1 MEVLMKGR
9 SLLSTANLSCT
20 ELSNLLSLAEKY
32 CSVNNNSR
40 LLPHTLLRGKMIAPL
55 FFEASTRT
63 KVSFERAAR
72 NLGADLIDL
81 QIGASSIIKGESVLE
96 TARTLQAMAID
107 ALIVRHASSGLPAFL
122 AENLHIPVINAGD
135 GWHEHPTQ
143 ALLDLL
149 TIFQEFRSFA
159 GLNVLFLG
167 DIRHSRVARSNLFAM
182 RTLGIS
188 VRMAGPPTLVPP
200 EMKALGAEIVTDID
214 RAVAEADVVYLLRIQ
229 WERQQ
234 SGFVSSLSEY
244 SKFYG
249 MGEERLS
256 LMQSHAILLHPG
268 PANVGVE
275 LSAAAYAW
283 PRSRIEAQVNNGVA
297 ARMAVLHQIL
307 ADD

>member
-1 MEVLMKGR
+1 MKGR

>member
-1 MEVLMKGR
+1 MKGR
-9 SLLSTANLSCT
+9 SFLSTANLSST
-20 ELSNLLSLAEKY
+20 ELGELLSLAQDY
-32 CSVNNNSR
+32 CGINNNHK
-40 LLPHTLLRGKMIAPL
+40 LLPLDLLRGKMIAPL

-72 NLGADLIDL
+72 NLGAELIDL
-81 QIGASSIIKGESVLE
+81 QIGASSLIKGESVLE
-96 TARTLQAMAID
+96 TAKTLQAMAID
-107 ALIVRHASSGLPAFL
+107 ALVVRHASSGLPLFL

-149 TIFQEFRSFA
+149 TIFQEFGSFA
-159 GLNVLFLG
+159 GLNVLFMG

-182 RTLGIS
+182 QTMGIS

-200 EMKALGAEIVTDID
+200 EMKALGAEIVADID
-214 RAVAEADVVYLLRIQ
+214 QAVAAADVVYLLRIQ

-244 SKFYG
+244 SQLYG
-249 MGEERLS
+249 MGEERLA
-256 LMQSHAILLHPG
+256 LMKDHAILLHPG

-283 PRSRIEAQVNNGVA
+283 PRSRIEVQVNNGVA
-297 ARMAVLHQIL
+297 ARMAVLHRLL
-307 ADD
+307 AED

>member
-1 MEVLMKGR
+1 MKGR
-9 SLLSTANLSCT
+9 SFLSTANLS
-20 ELSNLLSLAEKY
+20 LAELGELLFLSQDY
-32 CSVNNNSR
+32 CGVNNNHK
-40 LLPHTLLRGKMIAPL
+40 LLPQTLLRGKMIAL
-55 FFEASTRT
+55 VFLEASTRT

-72 NLGADLIDL
+72 NLGADIIDL
-81 QIGASSIIKGESVLE
+81 QTGASSINKGESVME
-96 TARTLQAMAID
+96 TAKTLQAMAID
-107 ALIVRHASSGLPAFL
+107 ALIVRHASSGMPSFL
-122 AENLHIPVINAGD
+122 ADNLYIPVINAGD

-149 TIFQEFRSFA
+149 TIFQEFGSFA

-182 RTLGIS
+182 KTLGIS
-188 VRMAGPPTLVPP
+188 VRMSGPATLVPP

-214 RAVAEADVVYLLRIQ
+214 QAVAEADVVYLLRIQ

-244 SKFYG
+244 SKLYG
-249 MGEERLS
+249 MDEERLA

-297 ARMAVLHQIL
+297 ARMAVLHWLL

>member
-1 MEVLMKGR
+1 MKGR

-283 PRSRIEAQVNNGVA
+283 PRSRIETQVNNGVA

>member
-1 MEVLMKGR
+1 MKGR
-9 SLLSTANLSCT
+9 SFLSTAKMCRA
-20 ELSNLLSLAEKY
+20 ELERLLSLAQDY
-32 CSVNNNSR
+32 CGINNNHK
-40 LLPHTLLRGKMIAPL
+40 LLPLTLLRGRMIAQL

-81 QIGASSIIKGESVLE
+81 QTGASSVTKGESVLE
-96 TARTLQAMAID
+96 TAKTLQAMGMD
-107 ALIVRHASSGLPAFL
+107 ALIVRHASSGLPLFL
-122 AENLHIPVINAGD
+122 ADNLHIPVINAGD

-149 TIFQEFRSFA
+149 TIFQEFASFA

-182 RTLGIS
+182 QTMGIN

-200 EMKALGAEIVTDID
+200 EMKALGAEIVFDID
-214 RAVAEADVVYLLRIQ
+214 QAVAEADVVYLLRIQ

-234 SGFVSSLSEY
+234 SGFVSSLPEY
-244 SKFYG
+244 SKLYG
-249 MGEERLS
+249 MGEERLA
-256 LMQSHAILLHPG
+256 LLQEHAILLHPG

-275 LSAAAYAW
+275 LSAAAYAS
-283 PRSRIEAQVNNGVA
+283 PRARIETQVNNGVA
-297 ARMAVLHQIL
+297 VRMAVLHQLL
-307 ADD
+307 AEDMR

>member
-1 MEVLMKGR
+1 MKGR
-9 SLLSTANLSCT
+9 SFLSTANLSST
-20 ELSNLLSLAEKY
+20 ELGELLSLAQDY
-32 CSVNNNSR
+32 CGINNNHK
-40 LLPHTLLRGKMIAPL
+40 LLPLDLLRGKMIAPL

-72 NLGADLIDL
+72 NLGAELIDL
-81 QIGASSIIKGESVLE
+81 QIGASSLIKGESVLE
-96 TARTLQAMAID
+96 TAKTLQAMAID
-107 ALIVRHASSGLPAFL
+107 ALVVRHASSGLPLFL

-149 TIFQEFRSFA
+149 TIFQEFGSFA
-159 GLNVLFLG
+159 GLNVLFMG

-182 RTLGIS
+182 QTMGIS

-200 EMKALGAEIVTDID
+200 EMKALGAEIVADID
-214 RAVAEADVVYLLRIQ
+214 QAVAAADVVYLLRIQ

-244 SKFYG
+244 SQLYG
-249 MGEERLS
+249 MGEERLAM
-256 LMQSHAILLHPG
+256 MQSHAILLHPG

-283 PRSRIEAQVNNGVA
+283 PRSRIEVQVNNGVA
-297 ARMAVLHQIL
+297 ARMAVLHRLL
-307 ADD
+307 AED

>member
-1 MEVLMKGR
+1 MKGR
-9 SLLSTANLSCT
+9 SFLSTANLSPA
-20 ELSNLLSLAEKY
+20 ELQQLLSLSQNY
-32 CSVNNNSR
+32 CDVNNNHR
-40 LLPHTLLRGKMIAPL
+40 LLPHKLLRGKMIAPL

-72 NLGADLIDL
+72 NLGADLVDL

-107 ALIVRHASSGLPAFL
+107 ALVVRHASSGLPAFL
-122 AENLHIPVINAGD
+122 ADNLHIPVINAGD

-149 TIFQEFRSFA
+149 TISQEFGSFA

-182 RTLGIS
+182 QTLGIK

-200 EMKALGAEIVTDID
+200 EMKALGAEIVRDID
-214 RAVAEADVVYLLRIQ
+214 QAAAEADVVYLLRIQ

-244 SKFYG
+244 SKLYG
-249 MGEERLS
+249 MDEERLA
-256 LMQSHAILLHPG
+256 LLQSHAILLHPG

-297 ARMAVLHQIL
+297 ARMAVLHWLL
-307 ADD
+307 AGD

>member
-1 MEVLMKGR
+1 MKGR

-122 AENLHIPVINAGD
+122 AEKLHIPVINAGD

>member
-1 MEVLMKGR
+1 MEAWMKGR
-9 SLLSTANLSCT
+9 SFLSTANLSST
-20 ELSNLLSLAEKY
+20 ELGELLSLAQDY
-32 CSVNNNSR
+32 CGINNNHK
-40 LLPHTLLRGKMIAPL
+40 LLPLDLLRGKMIAPL

-72 NLGADLIDL
+72 NLGAELIDL
-81 QIGASSIIKGESVLE
+81 QIGASSLIKGESVLE
-96 TARTLQAMAID
+96 TAKTLQAMAID
-107 ALIVRHASSGLPAFL
+107 ALVVRHASSGLPLFL

-149 TIFQEFRSFA
+149 TIFQEFGSFA
-159 GLNVLFLG
+159 GLNVLFMG

-182 RTLGIS
+182 QTMGIS

-200 EMKALGAEIVTDID
+200 EMKALGAEIVADID
-214 RAVAEADVVYLLRIQ
+214 QAVAAADVVYLLRIQ

-244 SKFYG
+244 SQLYG
-249 MGEERLS
+249 MGEERLAM
-256 LMQSHAILLHPG
+256 MQSHAILLHPG

-283 PRSRIEAQVNNGVA
+283 PRSRIEVQVNNGVA
-297 ARMAVLHQIL
+297 ARMAVLHRLL
-307 ADD
+307 AED